1 MPRLS
6 SLERERAIG
15 QLQAGVNQHVI
26 ATAFGV
32 SQPTIVR
39 DIPRYG
45 RPRVTS
51 AATARRIEMLS
62 AG

>member
-1 MPRLS
+1 MSRLS
-6 SLERERAIG
+6 SLERGRAIG
-15 QLQAGVNQHVI
+15 QLQAGVNQNVI
-26 ATAFGV
+26 ATSFGV

-39 DIPRYG
+39 DMPRYG

-51 AATARRIEMLS
+51 AATARLIEMLA

>member
-1 MPRLS
+1 MSRLS
-6 SLERERAIG
+6 SLERGRAIG
-15 QLQAGVNQHVI
+15 QLQAGVNQNVI
-26 ATAFGV
+26 ATSFGV

-51 AATARRIEMLS
+51 AAV
-62 AG
+62 